1 MSGTE
6 YLGND
11 RFLHDIISTALAGK
25 KNRRKDASIDR
36 GAKEHGS
43 NHRNEYPHRSVQEMT
58 IFLNLEDIKAGR
70 KPDFTENAKLAAG
83 HMMVDS
89 ISPAIK
95 TKMQL
100 ISLLVRI

>member
-36 GAKEHGS
+36 GAQEHGS
-43 NHRNEYPHRSVQEMT
+43 NHRNEWPHRSIQEMVT
-58 IFLNLEDIKAGR
+58 FLCLEDIKAGR
-70 KPDFTENAKLAAG
+70 NPDFTENAKLAAG
-83 HMMVDS
+83 HALVDS

-100 ISLLVRI
+100 ISLLAKM

>member
-25 KNRRKDASIDR
+25 KNRRKDAAIDR

-43 NHRNEYPHRSVQEMT
+43 NHRNEWPHRNSGEMA
-58 IFLNLEDIKAGR
+58 IFLCMEDLKAGR
-70 KPDFTENAKLAAG
+70 EPDFAENMRLAAG
-83 HMMVDS
+83 HMMVDRVS
-89 ISPAIK
+89 TELK

-100 ISLLVRI
+100 LYLLGKM